1 MNVWGNDWINGIR
14 LIDESGVAV
23 VDQLWNSNESYF
35 GDWKGPYE
43 IPAGQSII
51 GIAANTSKN
60 SKIQRL
66 GFILWN
72 TPYS

>member
-1 MNVWGNDWINGIR
+1 MF
-14 LIDESGVAV
+14 DETGAKI
-23 VDQLWNSNESYF
+23 VDTLWNFNDSYE
-35 GDWKGPYE
+35 GVWKGPFE

-51 GIAANTSKN
+51 GIKANTSRK
-60 SKIQRL
+60 STKISRL